1 MCTRWF
7 REDVNTHGGDAKDMF
22 EAMTARRVRL
32 DVFLR
37 STGSDLRKAIL
48 REALCDLVGVG
59 LHLSFDED

>member
-7 REDVNTHGGDAKDMF
+7 REDVNTHGGDAKDIF

-37 STGSDLRKAIL
+37 STGSDLRKAD
-48 REALCDLVGVG
+48 RKSVV
-59 LHLSFDED
+59 